1 MASAAVSSSTA
12 ARARIGSPWYT
23 GSIARPRSPRGSAL
37 ISAPRSVYESAGA
50 GRSSCVTMP
59 FTPGMARASRASM
72 CKIRA
77 CGYGLSSSFAKIM
90 PSTRKSSEYFAF
102 PVTLA
107 IMSGVVK
114 FSPTSFALL
123 GGVLEVTSGRS
134 VAFALGSIG
143 ELDMFHPPRE
153 FSAPHQRSQNLVVIL
168 APAEIARNTAREFS
182 TSRIWICLEESN
194 GGHYESGHAKGAL
207 ETLLFHNSPL
217 HGMKSAIFGRE
228 SFDCQDFLPPGRVR
242 EHRAGILRD
251 VIDEYGTGAPFGAV
265 TGKFGAGQPELV
277 TQRHCQRLLLRD
289 VDRSL
294 TAVHVQR

>member
-90 PSTRKSSEYFAF
+90 PSTRKSSAYFAF

-123 GGVLEVTSGRS
+123 EGVLAVTSGRY
-134 VAFALGSIG
+134 VVLALESIR
-143 ELDMFHPPRE
+143 ELDMFHSPRK
-153 FSAPHQRSQNLVVIL
+153 FSASHQRIQNLVVIL
-168 APAEIARNTAREFS
+168 ASAQITRHSARKFS
-182 TSRIWICLEESN
+182 TSRIRIGLEESN
-194 GGHYESGHAKGAL
+194 SGHDESGHAKGAL
-207 ETLLFHNSPL
+207 ETLLFHYSPL
-217 HGMKSAIFGRE
+217 HRMKSAIVGGE
-228 SFDCQDFLPPGRVR
+228 
-242 EHRAGILRD
+242 
-251 VIDEYGTGAPFGAV
+251 PFN
-265 TGKFGAGQPELV
+265 
-277 TQRHCQRLLLRD
+277 C
-289 VDRSL
+289 
-294 TAVHVQR
+294 